1 MTVGMTVGTTA
12 AGIAI
17 MVIKVAK
24 LGDGHRGCQPL

>member
-1 MTVGMTVGTTA
+1 MTVGTTA
-12 AGIAI
+12 DIAI